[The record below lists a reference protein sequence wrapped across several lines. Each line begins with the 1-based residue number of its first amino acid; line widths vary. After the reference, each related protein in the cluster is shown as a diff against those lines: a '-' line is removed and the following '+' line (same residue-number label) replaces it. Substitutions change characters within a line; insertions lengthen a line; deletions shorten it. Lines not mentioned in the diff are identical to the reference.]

1 VVRSG
6 ERAYAYAK
14 ACGIIGKSFVGR
26 RIGAL
31 RPLGRLSELDRLVF
45 SGAARELP
53 ERELLPDLERRLIR
67 RSADAVVSIV
77 NCFTRPPEFLVLLV
91 RNYEYADLKAA
102 LASVDGN
109 GGEARAGTAK
119 PAFTDLGRFGTLR
132 FDLWPDIEAM
142 IRGTEF
148 DPLYKTYKNRGKSAG
163 TMAVETALDRHYYQ
177 RLWKALF
184 RLKKSDRRAAETILR
199 EEITLRNAAWALR
212 LRVYYG
218 MNADKVREYLIGVP
232 GHDELVRDAAAALDL
247 PLDSR
252 REWEG
257 WKLEGCLNRESG
269 GAWRADPRSF
279 QNAAAER
286 LYTLALRHFRRRP
299 LSLDTVCCFI
309 KLKQFEEDLLT
320 SSAEGLGLGM
330 SSRDVFDLLEMN
342 P

>member
-1 VVRSG
+1 MVRSG

-31 RPLGRLSELDRLVF
+31 RPLSRLSELDRLVF

-53 ERELLPDLERRLIR
+53 ERELLPDLERRIIG
-67 RSADAVVSIV
+67 RSVNAVLSIV
-77 NCFTRPPEFLVLLV
+77 NCFDKPPEFLVLLV
-91 RNYEYADLKAA
+91 RNYEYADLKTA
-102 LASVDGN
+102 LASLDGS
-109 GGEARAGTAK
+109 GKEKEK
-119 PAFTDLGRFGTLR
+119 PPFTDLGRFGTVR

-148 DPLYKTYKNRGKSAG
+148 DPIYKNIYKNHKSRDKASG
-163 TMAVETALDRHYYQ
+163 TVETALDRHYYQ

-184 RLKKSDRRAAETILR
+184 TLKKTDRLAAEKIIR

-218 MNADKVREYLIGVP
+218 MNADEVKTYLIDIP
-232 GHDELVRDAAAALDL
+232 GHDELLRDAVAALDF

-252 REWEG
+252 REWER
-257 WKLEGCLNRESG
+257 WKLEGCLNRETG
-269 GAWRADPRSF
+269 NWRADPRSF

-286 LYTLALRHFRRRP
+286 LYVLALQYFRRRP
-299 LSLDTVCCFI
+299 LSLDTVFCFI

-320 SSAEGLGLGM
+320 SGAEGLGIGI
-330 SSRDVFDLLEMN
+330 SSRDVFDLLEMDL
-342 P
+342 

>member
-26 RIGAL
+26 RIGIL
-31 RPLGRLSELDRLVF
+31 RPLSRLSELDRLVF

-53 ERELLPDLERRLIR
+53 ERELLPDLERRITG

-77 NCFTRPPEFLVLLV
+77 NCFNNPPEFLVLLV

-102 LASVDGN
+102 LASLDRN
-109 GGEARAGTAK
+109 GGETRAKTLK
-119 PAFTDLGRFGTLR
+119 PSFTDLGRFATLR
-132 FDLWPDIEAM
+132 FDLWPDMEAA

-148 DPLYKTYKNRGKSAG
+148 EPIFKTYANRDEAAG
-163 TMAVETALDRHYYQ
+163 TVETALDRHYYQ

-218 MNADKVREYLIGVP
+218 MNADEVRPYLIGVP
-232 GHDELVRDAAAALDL
+232 GHDELVKDADASLAF

-257 WKLEGCLNRESG
+257 WKLEGCLNRETG
-269 GAWRADPRSF
+269 GTWRADPRSF

-299 LSLDTVCCFI
+299 LSLDTVFCFI

-330 SSRDVFDLLEMN
+330 SSRDVFDLLEMH

>member
-1 VVRSG
+1 MRLG

-31 RPLGRLSELDRLVF
+31 RPLSRLSELDRLVF
-45 SGAARELP
+45 SAAARDFP
-53 ERELLPDLERRLIR
+53 ERELLPDLERRIIGR
-67 RSADAVVSIV
+67 AVSAVLSIV
-77 NCFTRPPEFLVLLV
+77 NCFNKPPEFLVLLV
-91 RNYEYADLKAA
+91 RNYEYADLKTA
-102 LASVDGN
+102 LASLDGS
-109 GGEARAGTAK
+109 GKEREKPPFTA
-119 PAFTDLGRFGTLR
+119 LGRFGTVR

-148 DPLYKTYKNRGKSAG
+148 DPLYRNRDKAAG

-184 RLKKSDRRAAETILR
+184 KLKKSDRQAAETIIR
-199 EEITLRNAAWALR
+199 EEITLRNASWALR

-218 MNADKVREYLIGVP
+218 MDAGEVKKYLIGIP
-232 GHDELVRDAAAALDL
+232 GHDELLRDAVAALDF

-252 REWEG
+252 DEWER
-257 WKLEGCLNRESG
+257 WKLEGCLNRETG
-269 GAWRADPRSF
+269 GSWRADPRSF

-286 LYTLALRHFRRRP
+286 LYTLALRRFRRRP
-299 LSLDTVCCFI
+299 LSLDTVFCFI

-320 SSAEGLGLGM
+320 SSAEGLGIGM
-330 SSRDVFDLLEMN
+330 SSRDVFDLLEMDL
-342 P
+342 